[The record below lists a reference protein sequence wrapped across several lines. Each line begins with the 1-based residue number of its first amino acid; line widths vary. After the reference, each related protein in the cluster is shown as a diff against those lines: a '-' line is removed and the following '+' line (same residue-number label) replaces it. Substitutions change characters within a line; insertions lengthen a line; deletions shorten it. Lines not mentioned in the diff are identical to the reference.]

1 MKNILTIYRREL
13 SAYFTS
19 PIAYI
24 FIIIFLLLV
33 GVTFMLPFF
42 VIGRASMRGFFYW
55 TPVIMLLFIPPITM
69 RLWAEEKKQGTI
81 ELLMT
86 LPMSTFEIVM
96 GKYLA
101 SFSFFLAALAGTFPI
116 PVMLYALGT
125 PDTGAMVA
133 GYLGMALGGALFLA
147 IGIFLSGLFRDQ
159 IIAFIVTLFV
169 CAVLCLAGW
178 NFFPTLLDNFHPGL
192 GEFCYQHVG
201 LTRHFDDIGRGVVA
215 LSDILYFLSFTAL
228 FLYLNVASL
237 EGRKY

>member
-1 MKNILTIYRREL
+1 MKNLLTIYKREL
-13 SAYFTS
+13 HAYFTS

-24 FIIIFLLLV
+24 FIIIFLLLC
-33 GVTFMLPFF
+33 GTTFMLPFF
-42 VIGRASMRGFFYW
+42 VIGRASMRGFFFW

-69 RLWAEEKKQGTI
+69 RLWSEEKKQGTI

-86 LPMSTFEIVM
+86 LPMTTWEIVL

-101 SFSFFLAALAGTFPI
+101 SLTFFGAALAGTFTI
-116 PVMLYALGT
+116 PVMLYALGA
-125 PDTGAMVA
+125 PDAGAIFA
-133 GYLGMALGGALFLA
+133 GYLGMFLGGALFLS
-147 IGIFLSGLFRDQ
+147 IGIFVSGLFRDQ
-159 IIAFIVTLFV
+159 IVAFIVTLAV

-192 GEFCYQHVG
+192 GEFCYNHVG

-215 LSDILYFLSFTAL
+215 LSDVLKFLSFTAL
-228 FLYLNVASL
+228 FLYLNVYSL